1 MSLLHIP
8 PVEEATGEVKEIFDE
23 IVNVR
28 GSVPNGLKLWS
39 VSPRALKAQWAGI
52 KSILSR
58 PKEEQK
64 LYTIIRYLASDEN
77 GCTYCIGLNGSML
90 INYYGMTQDELIA
103 IQKAPSNAPLDKKN
117 KALLIFAMKAIK
129 DADSVSANDIEL
141 LKKLGISEKEMF
153 DIVLAASH
161 MFVVNTLFKTFK
173 VEQDN

>member
-1 MSLLHIP
+1 MSLLYIP
-8 PVEEATGEVKEIFDE
+8 SVEEATDDVKEIFTE
-23 IVNVR
+23 IESMMGR
-28 GSVPNGLKLWS
+28 VPNGLKLWS

-52 KSILSR
+52 KSIMSR

-90 INYYGMTQDELIA
+90 INYYGVTQDELIA
-103 IQKAPSNAPLDKKN
+103 MQKAPSNAPLDKKN

-129 DADSVSANDIEL
+129 DADAVSANDIEL
-141 LKKLGISEKEMF
+141 LRKLDISDKEMF

-161 MFVVNTLFKTFK
+161 MYVVNTLFKTFK
-173 VEQDN
+173 VEQD

>member
-8 PVEEATGEVKEIFDE
+8 PVEEATDDLKEIFTE
-23 IVNVR
+23 IESMMGR
-28 GSVPNGLKLWS
+28 VPNGLKLWS

-52 KSILSR
+52 RSILSR

-64 LYTIIRYLASDEN
+64 LYAIIRYLASDEN
-77 GCTYCIGLNGSML
+77 GCTYCIGLNGGML
-90 INYYGMTQDELIA
+90 INYYGVSQDELIA
-103 IQKAPSNAPLDKKN
+103 MTKAPSNAPLDKRN

-141 LKKLGISEKEMF
+141 LSKLGISEEEMF
-153 DIVLAASH
+153 NIVLAASH

-173 VEQDN
+173 VEQD

>member
-77 GCTYCIGLNGSML
+77 GCTYCLGLNGSML

-141 LKKLGISEKEMF
+141 LKKLEISEKEMF

-173 VEQDN
+173 VQQD